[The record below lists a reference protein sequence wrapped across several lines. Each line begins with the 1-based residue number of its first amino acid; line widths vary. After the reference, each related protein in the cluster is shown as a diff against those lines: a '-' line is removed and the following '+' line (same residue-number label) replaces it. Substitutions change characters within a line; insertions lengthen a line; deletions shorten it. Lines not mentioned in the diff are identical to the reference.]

1 MNDQTSKQTNKFA
14 KYVDEMNNLKENILI
29 VMRFILSD
37 HQVIHQ
43 ISKAIRITI
52 AKIAL
57 I

>member
-29 VMRFILSD
+29 FMRFILSD